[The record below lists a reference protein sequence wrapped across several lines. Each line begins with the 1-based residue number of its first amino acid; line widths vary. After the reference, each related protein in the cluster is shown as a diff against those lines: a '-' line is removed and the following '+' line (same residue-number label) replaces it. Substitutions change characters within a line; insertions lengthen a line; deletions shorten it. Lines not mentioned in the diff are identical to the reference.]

1 MAKTEKEILE
11 YLKEVLV
18 KGSTVEALCKELE
31 ISDFALYGYISKLK
45 DQEIIVK
52 VYEKSDKIEI
62 KINNNPDLSKQYTY
76 KIEED
81 LDTNTKIGVISD
93 LRFGSKYEQISKL
106 NDMYR
111 KFAENGVKYV
121 IVTGNLLEGKYTAR
135 KEEMFG
141 NSLLFNTGIAQAD
154 HLIEYFPKV
163 EGIETLFITGE
174 TDHTW
179 KDFNV

>member
-62 KINNNPDLSKQYTY
+62 KINQFINCLK
-76 KIEED
+76 
-81 LDTNTKIGVISD
+81 
-93 LRFGSKYEQISKL
+93 LRFKH
-106 NDMYR
+106 
-111 KFAENGVKYV
+111 KFNNQKQ
-121 IVTGNLLEGKYTAR
+121 T
-135 KEEMFG
+135 
-141 NSLLFNTGIAQAD
+141 S
-154 HLIEYFPKV
+154 
-163 EGIETLFITGE
+163 
-174 TDHTW
+174 
-179 KDFNV
+179 